1 MKSAVELI
9 SLQTSSQWGGEVGGA
24 GGGGGG
30 ALGEGPAVVQS
41 SESLYTFLRDSYI
54 FSLLAAQWYLL
65 FKQSRQTTLTYF
77 SDHIR
82 QMSYYQQYHDK
93 LLNNKNNM
101 QIGPHFCLQDVALDH
116 FFIFVGCPC

>member
-1 MKSAVELI
+1 MGWGSG
-9 SLQTSSQWGGEVGGA
+9 TS
-24 GGGGGG
+24 GGGG

-41 SESLYTFLRDSYI
+41 SESLYTVLEILMSFHFLLPSGTY
-54 FSLLAAQWYLL
+54 YY

-93 LLNNKNNM
+93 LLDNKNNM
-101 QIGPHFCLQDVALDH
+101 HFGPHFCLQDVALDH

>member
-24 GGGGGG
+24 GG
-30 ALGEGPAVVQS
+30 ALEGPAVVQS
-41 SESLYTFLRDSYI
+41 SESLYTVLGDSYI

-65 FKQSRQTTLTYF
+65 FKQSQQTTLTYF

-93 LLNNKNNM
+93 LLNNK
-101 QIGPHFCLQDVALDH
+101 IICTLGH
-116 FFIFVGCPC
+116 IFVYKM

>member
-9 SLQTSSQWGGEVGGA
+9 SLQTSSQWGGEVGGV
-24 GGGGGG
+24 GG

-41 SESLYTFLRDSYI
+41 SESLYTVLEILISFHFLLPNGTY
-54 FSLLAAQWYLL
+54 YY
-65 FKQSRQTTLTYF
+65 FKQSQQTTLTYF

-93 LLNNKNNM
+93 LLNNKIIIM
-101 QIGPHFCLQDVALDH
+101 HFGPHFCLQDVALDH
-116 FFIFVGCPC
+116 FFIFVGFPC

>member
-1 MKSAVELI
+1 MKSAVEFI
-9 SLQTSSQWGGEVGGA
+9 ILQTSSQWGGEVGR
-24 GGGGGG
+24 GGGGTRRRPSCCPVFRE
-30 ALGEGPAVVQS
+30 LVHS
-41 SESLYTFLRDSYI
+41 LRDSYV

-101 QIGPHFCLQDVALDH
+101 HFGPHFCLQDVALDH